1 MRHFTKICSIFS
13 EHLILSVIFMEIMG
27 VEYGIS
33 LLVNYDEDEMWTRQL
48 IIIAYTLLCAII
60 MIISRIIK
68 KKTSISDFSFVSPVM
83 LTILR
88 VMVGV
93 IIVVWDEILYI
104 KVEKIM
110 DVSRESVYF
119 NQYCLAFFNTVI
131 PALFVESCRKQLTKE
146 EE

>member
-1 MRHFTKICSIFS
+1 
-13 EHLILSVIFMEIMG
+13 
-27 VEYGIS
+27 
-33 LLVNYDEDEMWTRQL
+33 MWTRRL

-68 KKTSISDFSFVSPVM
+68 KKTSISVFSFVSPVM

-119 NQYCLAFFNTVI
+119 NQYCLALFNTVI